1 MVRQI
6 LTRRGQW
13 CWLCVSASPGTAGE
27 LEVRRQTIPRM
38 IRRSRRL
45 APSPQLPGC
54 PWLICCQQF
63 VPSVLWRRRW
73 AAYGKA
79 GADRVV
85 VGNSDTTLMN
95 PVLRLSVSI
104 NSSDRGK
111 KSRSRTLTAGGRF
124 WAVNPAGTYGMA
136 STSSRIHLT
145 RTSAAS
151 SPSSSAHIRD
161 GSSVPRYSNPKVWR
175 C

>member
-1 MVRQI
+1 
-6 LTRRGQW
+6 
-13 CWLCVSASPGTAGE
+13 
-27 LEVRRQTIPRM
+27 VRRQITPRM
-38 IRRSRRL
+38 IRRSCLL
-45 APSPQLPGC
+45 APPPQLPGC
-54 PWLICCQQF
+54 PRLIRCQQF
-63 VPSVLWRRRW
+63 VPSVLWLRRW

-85 VGNSDTTLMN
+85 VGNSDTTLLN
-95 PVLRLSVSI
+95 PVLRQSVSI

-111 KSRSRTLTAGGRF
+111 KSRSQTLTAGGRF
-124 WAVNPAGTYGMA
+124 WAVNPAGTYGTA
-136 STSSRIHLT
+136 STSRRIRLT

-161 GSSVPRYSNPKVWR
+161 GSSVPMYSNPKVWR